1 MHQPHAFDWKIP
13 SKCGLAS
20 AGNCGEQFGAVCLS
34 LKVTLWPKHLLA
46 SRKLTCKQIAR
57 FTRQPNEVL
66 TARGWRPRSLNSFE
80 KDWVS
85 AIRGRSS
92 ATTTQVRTRDKSSP
106 RAYKWQRQEVT
117 LASVKVW
124 PAGSSPRPTKTT
136 ETPQRYSFPGLCV
149 HTSNQNAVERMC
161 KQKTAHIRLPRM
173 PLQAFK

>member
-117 LASVKVW
+117 LSQAVGAILSH
-124 PAGSSPRPTKTT
+124 P
-136 ETPQRYSFPGLCV
+136 EPGLTSDCV
-149 HTSNQNAVERMC
+149 NWNKQNCYSC
-161 KQKTAHIRLPRM
+161 KPGGTA
-173 PLQAFK
+173 